1 MNWVSS
7 LPSEVFLILLALVA
21 HAVWCK
27 MFIVMGTPVFH
38 KWGDLPILTSGQILR
53 LTCHH
58 LYFILVLSFFHPLQC
73 WDTFY
78 LFFLTKKIVL
88 KEKICSLCKWVFYT
102 ILEVDPWQ
110 NGAHFSHFTWRFDG
124 NAKVLIYVINQ
135 VLGILQNFILNQ
147 GRGYRYFWIFL
158 IVWISGQASPPFQ
171 NKKPF
176 WISAWYR
183 AAVDH
188 RII

>member
-1 MNWVSS
+1 MRRPPHPDLWPNPQTNM
-7 LPSEVFLILLALVA
+7 PSPL
-21 HAVWCK
+21 
-27 MFIVMGTPVFH
+27 
-38 KWGDLPILTSGQILR
+38 
-53 LTCHH
+53 
-58 LYFILVLSFFHPLQC
+58 FHPCALI
-73 WDTFY
+73 FSPPAM
-78 LFFLTKKIVL
+78 LGHILSLFLTKKIVL
-88 KEKICSLCKWVFYT
+88 KEKICSLCKWIFYT

-110 NGAHFSHFTWRFDG
+110 NAAHFSHFTWRFDG

-176 WISAWYR
+176 WVSAWYR